1 LGQLT
6 PCSRRLNCAASTA
19 VFGQQPTIFV
29 MVKEAPVCYS
39 GKAPSVLASTPTEY
53 ADPVTS
59 DSLVS
64 DRKTAMK
71 EKSSKHN
78 TAKRRRRLLLFAA
91 VAVVVAVTAITVIS
105 RQKGRATQAANR
117 EATKAAAS
125 TTRTFVT
132 RRVGNQ
138 DIHLDKQTG
147 EIKPLTPEEAQKL
160 ANGLAPML
168 DKSTDGLVEVHHN
181 DGSVSMDL
189 EGRFQNVAVARINKN
204 GIVEQSC
211 VDNPGAAAKF
221 FGIDRKRIENA
232 PTARKRVNTTE

>member
-1 LGQLT
+1 
-6 PCSRRLNCAASTA
+6 
-19 VFGQQPTIFV
+19 
-29 MVKEAPVCYS
+29 
-39 GKAPSVLASTPTEY
+39 
-53 ADPVTS
+53 
-59 DSLVS
+59 
-64 DRKTAMK
+64 MK

-147 EIKPLTPEEAQKL
+147 ELKPLTPEEAQKL
-160 ANGLAPML
+160 AEGLAPML
-168 DKSTDGLVEVHHN
+168 DDSADGLVQVKLA

-189 EGRFQNVAVARINKN
+189 EGRFQNVTVARVTADGTI
-204 GIVEQSC
+204 EQSC
-211 VDNPGAAAKF
+211 VDNPRAAAKF
-221 FGIDRKRIENA
+221 FRIDPKLIENA
-232 PTARKRVNTTE
+232 PTARKRVKRN